1 MKRRFFSIF
10 RFLKSGFC
18 ISSFSIERNFCLT
31 INIFLLVTLYFLERI
46 ENIQE
51 TVEQVKNT
59 TEKNFQDLK
68 EIKDDV
74 TQIKG

>member
-1 MKRRFFSIF
+1 M
-10 RFLKSGFC
+10 
-18 ISSFSIERNFCLT
+18 
-31 INIFLLVTLYFLERI
+31 YFLERI

-59 TEKNFQDLK
+59 TEKNFQDVK

-74 TQIKG
+74 TKIKGWYTLFSLFYVEILVLNFKKAFHGV

>member
-1 MKRRFFSIF
+1 M
-10 RFLKSGFC
+10 
-18 ISSFSIERNFCLT
+18 
-31 INIFLLVTLYFLERI
+31 VTLYFLERI

-74 TQIKG
+74 TKIKG